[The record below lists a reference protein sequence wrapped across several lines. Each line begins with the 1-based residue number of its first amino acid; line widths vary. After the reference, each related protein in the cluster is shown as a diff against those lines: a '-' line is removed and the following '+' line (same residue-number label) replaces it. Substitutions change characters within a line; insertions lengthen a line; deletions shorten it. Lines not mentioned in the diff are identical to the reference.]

1 MNQSLYM
8 RKPVV
13 RFRRWSRKGYAVF
26 RSLTAQVTIGRV
38 CKSIC
43 EMALRKSGQG
53 LCRQG
58 GCGLLCTTDE
68 EVEGTEDFEACPAE
82 GMACLEQRVMLLP
95 LKQPVAGGCGSIAIY
110 QSIIHINPR
119 RLEWS

>member
-26 RSLTAQVTIGRV
+26 CSLTAQVTIGRV

-43 EMALRKSGQG
+43 EMALRKSGRG

-58 GCGLLCTTDE
+58 GCGLLCTMDE
-68 EVEGTEDFEACPAE
+68 EVEGTEHFDVCMAE
-82 GMACLEQRVMLLP
+82 GMACLEQRVVLLP
-95 LKQPVAGGCGSIAIY
+95 LSRPVAGGCCSIVIY
-110 QSIIHINPR
+110 QSTIHINPR